1 MNDIKYSIIDNYKY
15 IVARLNRGYKEVID
29 EYIRQMMFENFQCG
43 LDNTE
48 YIKTTLFNS
57 YNKDN
62 GTKYIF

>member
-1 MNDIKYSIIDNYKY
+1 MNDTKYSIIENYKY
-15 IVARLNRGYKEVID
+15 IVERLNRGYKED
-29 EYIRQMMFENFQCG
+29 LDDLIRQIMFENFQCG

-62 GTKYIF
+62 VTKYIF